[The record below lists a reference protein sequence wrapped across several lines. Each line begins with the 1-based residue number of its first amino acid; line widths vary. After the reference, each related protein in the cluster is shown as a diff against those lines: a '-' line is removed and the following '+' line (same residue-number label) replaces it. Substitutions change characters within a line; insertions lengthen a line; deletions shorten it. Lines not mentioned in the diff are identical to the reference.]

1 MRTNVTGVKPVY
13 LPTVDPD
20 SNWQQGATCTT
31 CHLLPKKNI
40 DLLQTVDGTWHDS
53 TYTPG
58 DLAHT
63 INTPFSGT
71 AIYVFFIVPNT
82 VANTITY
89 VNLTFLI
96 DNTFSNSYEHIP
108 DATSTILYNTLVFH
122 ATNLTNTEHN
132 IEVRASGA
140 NSSLLMF
147 DYMLYTV
154 DEDDP
159 SSSTLGS
166 ASATTL
172 PASSNSPNPSPPG
185 VERDSRSSPPI
196 GAIAGGVVGGVVV
209 LSALLV
215 LLCCLRKQRYRGF
228 VPPRFTNWS
237 KKPPVSLPTTTPMAD
252 AYNSPATALARPV
265 THPHAPSLPV
275 DNIGRAGWST
285 TASYSDTPPLQPPHG
300 LGTPSSKEFHSV
312 ESESMGV
319 RRRDSLSS
327 PSAYTGSS
335 RTTDPALR
343 AQVTLLQ
350 EELGRLRADQ
360 REMHALLIEPPP
372 VYPD

>member
-1 MRTNVTGVKPVY
+1 MHLGRLGVSICNIDCELSSSVDAIPHQRRNVSQDIYLISTGASLFPSSRLPHFHLSMRRVHITTYQQTSPLLLLFSLSVATARLVNRTIDDENGDSVTGVKPVY

-20 SNWQQGATCTT
+20 SNWQQGATCTS
-31 CHLLPKKNI
+31 CHLLPKRDI
-40 DLLQTVDGTWHDS
+40 DLLQTIDGTWHDS

-96 DNTFSNSYEHIP
+96 DNKFSNSYEHIP

-185 VERDSRSSPPI
+185 VEQDSRSSPPI

-215 LLCCLRKQRYRGF
+215 LFCCLRKQRYRGF
-228 VPPRFTNWS
+228 IPPRFTNWS
-237 KKPPVSLPTTTPMAD
+237 KKPPVSLPTTTSMAD
-252 AYNSPATALARPV
+252 TYNSPAAVLARPV
-265 THPHAPSLPV
+265 THPHLV
-275 DNIGRAGWST
+275 
-285 TASYSDTPPLQPPHG
+285 
-300 LGTPSSKEFHSV
+300 
-312 ESESMGV
+312 
-319 RRRDSLSS
+319 
-327 PSAYTGSS
+327 SAQTVYT
-335 RTTDPALR
+335 
-343 AQVTLLQ
+343 
-350 EELGRLRADQ
+350 
-360 REMHALLIEPPP
+360 
-372 VYPD
+372 